1 MDTIN
6 ASPKS
11 ASHDMS
17 GQRIPG
23 ILTVA
28 LAGAV
33 AIWLIAIATE
43 TATAQS
49 APGAPGAV
57 ESAERVTYADLD
69 LNSAAGARTLLHR
82 IDLAARRICGP
93 SSHSPLEPRAASL
106 NRRCV
111 IEAVDM
117 AVARIDAPL
126 LAAVHTNKSSAG
138 ASLALR

>member
-1 MDTIN
+1 MDTIS
-6 ASPKS
+6 ASPNS
-11 ASHDMS
+11 ALHG
-17 GQRIPG
+17 GQKISG

-43 TATAQS
+43 TATAQN
-49 APGAPGAV
+49 APGVTEP
-57 ESAERVTYADLD
+57 AERVAYADLD
-69 LNSAAGARTLLHR
+69 LNTTAGARTLLHR

-93 SSHSPLEPRAASL
+93 TSHSPLEPRAASL

-111 IEAVDM
+111 NEAVDM
-117 AVARIDAPL
+117 SVARIDAPL